1 MKKILITL
9 IKIYQKVFSLLI
21 GSNKCRFEPTC
32 SNYMIEAI
40 NKKGLLRGSF
50 LGIWRIL
57 NCHPFSKKDRYNPVK

>member
-1 MKKILITL
+1 
-9 IKIYQKVFSLLI
+9 
-21 GSNKCRFEPTC
+21 
-32 SNYMIEAI
+32 MIEAI